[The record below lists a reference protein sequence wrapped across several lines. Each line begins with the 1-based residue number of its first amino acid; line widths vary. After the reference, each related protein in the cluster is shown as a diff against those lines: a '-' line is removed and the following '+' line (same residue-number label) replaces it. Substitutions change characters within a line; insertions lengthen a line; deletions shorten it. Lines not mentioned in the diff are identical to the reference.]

1 MLSQNCENCEGREA
15 WFKAA
20 IAVVCGLCNCYFV
33 YGAQDCLAPA
43 VGEIGKSDRFLS
55 WLVSGFP
62 YNSSCNPLN
71 VTLGM
76 IITIR
81 NPNYGSFQYINS
93 TSYVKFHDTVVAEV
107 PIEAELVPARSQ
119 INVNTSA
126 DFMVAKL
133 INDPN
138 FLSDVLGGTLNF
150 TSTIALPGKARM
162 LNIIKLKAT
171 SYSTCDISVNISSRN
186 VDTNCKS
193 KIKL

>member
-1 MLSQNCENCEGREA
+1 MASR
-15 WFKAA
+15 
-20 IAVVCGLCNCYFV
+20 GLKI
-33 YGAQDCLAPA
+33 CLAVSLLLLIIFTIAIVTLFMTIFKPKNPEITVHP
-43 VGEIGKSDRFLS
+43 VGLEDFQ
-55 WLVSGFP
+55 
-62 YNSSCNPLN
+62 SSFSPNLTLN

-150 TSTIALPGKARM
+150 TSTIALPGKARTTFV
-162 LNIIKLKAT
+162 LEYIYAFFGIKEYAGLRIKLIRKV
-171 SYSTCDISVNISSRN
+171 STDQ
-186 VDTNCKS
+186 VDP
-193 KIKL
+193 

>member
-1 MLSQNCENCEGREA
+1 MANR
-15 WFKAA
+15 
-20 IAVVCGLCNCYFV
+20 GLKI
-33 YGAQDCLAPA
+33 CLAVSLLFLVIVTIMIVTLFMTIFKPKNPEITVHP
-43 VGEIGKSDRFLS
+43 VGLEDFQFSLS
-55 WLVSGFP
+55 PNLTI
-62 YNSSCNPLN
+62 N